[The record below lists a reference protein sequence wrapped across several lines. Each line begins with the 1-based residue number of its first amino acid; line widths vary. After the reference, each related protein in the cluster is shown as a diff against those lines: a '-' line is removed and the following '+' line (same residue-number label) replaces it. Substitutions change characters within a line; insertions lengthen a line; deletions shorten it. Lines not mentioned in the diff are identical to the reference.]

1 MARRKTGNTHT
12 TISIRW
18 ESKERFRK
26 HAELVKKTR
35 NGEMHESDA
44 VVFDKVLKFYE
55 DHNKT
60 IHPEPKGTYPTK
72 VN

>member
-1 MARRKTGNTHT
+1 MARRKTGNSHT

-44 VVFDKVLKFYE
+44 VVFDKVWISSINNVFGFE
-55 DHNKT
+55 CFR
-60 IHPEPKGTYPTK
+60 
-72 VN
+72 